1 MHGIP
6 SHKAHP
12 ICCQWRECYALRVAK
27 ARKYIGMAQQPFV
40 WKLCCMRRM
49 INNRIDANTEQTMP
63 LPHSK
68 HWCDLINE

>member
-6 SHKAHP
+6 IKHTQFVVNGENVML
-12 ICCQWRECYALRVAK
+12 CVWRKQEN
-27 ARKYIGMAQQPFV
+27 IGMAQQPFV

-68 HWCDLINE
+68 HWWCDLINE